1 MTKHL
6 PMCGGIQML
15 IQIPYNREKAVQYAK
30 QWALSRNPA
39 YYSFDGMGGDCT
51 NFASQCVFA
60 GCGVMNYTKDIGWYY
75 NTPNDRAAAWSGVQ
89 YLYRFLT
96 QNNSVGPY
104 AIDTSSGTIEPGD
117 LVQLGNANHFYHT
130 PVVVAVEGNNI
141 YVAAHTY
148 DVYMKPL
155 NHYFFSQIRYLHIV
169 GARKWQD

>member
-1 MTKHL
+1 
-6 PMCGGIQML
+6 ML

-30 QWALSRNPA
+30 KWALDRNPA

-60 GCGVMNYTKDIGWYY
+60 GCGVMNYQKDIGWYY
-75 NTPNDRAAAWSGVQ
+75 KSPNDRAAAWSGVQ

-104 AIDTSSGTIEPGD
+104 AVETDARDMEPGD
-117 LVQLGNANHFYHT
+117 LVQLGNAEHFYHT
-130 PVVVAVEGNNI
+130 PVVVAVERNNI

-155 NHYFFSQIRYLHIV
+155 KNYFFSRIRYLHIV
-169 GARKWQD
+169 GARKWQAG